1 VGDCG
6 LFGIYG
12 HKNAADLAY
21 LGLYSL
27 QHRGQESA
35 GIVVGDHKTL
45 RQHKGLGLVTDVFS
59 DPATLKDLAGDLAV
73 GHTRYSTTG
82 SPLPANIQPLLVNCK
97 GGPLAIAHNGNL
109 VNSNALRHKL
119 EQEGSLFQ
127 TTVDSEVIIH
137 LTARSQREVLLQRMI
152 EALRQV
158 RGAYSILA
166 ITKDKIIAVRD
177 PHGFRPLCLGKLGDA
192 WVVASESCALD
203 IIGGKYCRDVEP
215 GEIVILSED
224 GLSSIKPFGSHRYA
238 FCIFEYIYFSRPD
251 SKVFG
256 ENVDKAR
263 RRLGRQ
269 LAVEHPAQADIVISV
284 PDSSNTAAL
293 GYSESSGIKFE
304 LGLIRNHYIGRTFIE
319 PRSEI
324 RDIMVR
330 IKFNPVSGLL
340 KGKSVVVV
348 EDSIVRGTTMR
359 NLAGLI
365 REAGAKEVHVRVSC
379 PPLRFPCYY
388 GIDFQTKDEL
398 IASSKTVE
406 QIRNFLQVDSL
417 GYLSLEAM
425 LEAMPGTQENYCVA
439 CFTGDYPVEPEAKV
453 GKFLLE
459 RNRA

>member
-1 VGDCG
+1 MGDCG

>member
-1 VGDCG
+1 
-6 LFGIYG
+6 
-12 HKNAADLAY
+12 
-21 LGLYSL
+21 
-27 QHRGQESA
+27 
-35 GIVVGDHKTL
+35 
-45 RQHKGLGLVTDVFS
+45 
-59 DPATLKDLAGDLAV
+59 
-73 GHTRYSTTG
+73 
-82 SPLPANIQPLLVNCK
+82 
-97 GGPLAIAHNGNL
+97 
-109 VNSNALRHKL
+109 
-119 EQEGSLFQ
+119 
-127 TTVDSEVIIH
+127 
-137 LTARSQREVLLQRMI
+137 
-152 EALRQV
+152 
-158 RGAYSILA
+158 
-166 ITKDKIIAVRD
+166 
-177 PHGFRPLCLGKLGDA
+177 
-192 WVVASESCALD
+192 
-203 IIGGKYCRDVEP
+203 
-215 GEIVILSED
+215 
-224 GLSSIKPFGSHRYA
+224 
-238 FCIFEYIYFSRPD
+238 
-251 SKVFG
+251 
-256 ENVDKAR
+256 
-263 RRLGRQ
+263 
-269 LAVEHPAQADIVISV
+269 
-284 PDSSNTAAL
+284 
-293 GYSESSGIKFE
+293 ESSGIKFE